1 MLSIDYMETTTKR
14 QELLK
19 AINQRLEKAYEDTLE
34 DVLELLDIR
43 KAEDEEDIKAF
54 EKAENEPTMTW
65 EQYKQELKS

>member
-1 MLSIDYMETTTKR
+1 METTTKR

-19 AINQRLEKAYEDTLE
+19 AIYERLEQAYEDTLE

-54 EKAENEPTMTW
+54 EEAKNEPTLTW
-65 EQYKQELKS
+65 EQYKKEIES

>member
-1 MLSIDYMETTTKR
+1 METTTKR

-43 KAEDEEDIKAF
+43 KVEDEEDIKAF
-54 EKAENEPTMTW
+54 EEVENQPTITW
-65 EQYKQELKS
+65 EQYKQELES